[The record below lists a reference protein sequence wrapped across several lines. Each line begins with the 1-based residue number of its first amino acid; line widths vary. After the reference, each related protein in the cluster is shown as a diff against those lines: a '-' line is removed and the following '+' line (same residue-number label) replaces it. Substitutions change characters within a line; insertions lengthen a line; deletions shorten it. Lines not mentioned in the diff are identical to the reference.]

1 MKLFD
6 IYGTLKIKGLSE
18 TKKGLTEVGESAKS
32 TGSLFERIIDRMT
45 NATAKLW
52 DKIRGN
58 GKKASE
64 GLGKDFEKSSRKI
77 TSEIEKLNN
86 LKILVGGK
94 TGAKLNLKTF
104 DASIKAIKQ
113 EISAL
118 DKVKIKPGIDTSV
131 VNQRL
136 SELKANL
143 RDLQSSKYKVSG
155 RNIIDPKVFDSAI
168 SSIKRTNNSLRELG
182 GTGNSASSRLKS
194 AFHSISNG
202 AKSMGSAVKGTV
214 NGLKNSFSSLKS
226 SITGIP
232 GMLAGVGAALGT
244 KAVFEYSKNLDQ
256 AKINWEVLMG
266 SAEKGQE
273 MLSRI
278 QQFAKETPFDFN
290 STQKFAQQLKI
301 AGLNGDQLFK
311 TMQVIGDSAQGN
323 VEKAEGIA
331 TAYQQM
337 SAKGKIQ
344 TEEMNQLLERGIP
357 AWDMLAKATGK
368 SKAELMQMASQGKLL
383 SDEYLP
389 KLVDQMDKTFGG
401 GMQKQAQTF
410 NGQLDQL
417 EDNLLMLGSRGVAPL
432 RQALTGLMKDVNDV
446 FDGKLSVTEMLGK
459 WGREFKDGL
468 TKLGESI
475 ANFDL
480 SSFVKKLLKG
490 FEVGSSFISDVVKG
504 FAKLVDGIFEFFKKT
519 DWNGISKEVNSKI
532 VEGFKNFD
540 LGGALAWIVNK
551 IIDLGQMIV
560 DRIKNADY
568 RDIGSTIG
576 KLIHESISKVGD
588 FIGEVSWGNIF
599 SLIWSAF
606 TGGLE
611 LIFVDLPMF
620 IANLLSGLFL
630 GMSLSEVADAVG
642 GWFENIGNWVSEKW
656 DAFIQWFS
664 DNASSIGDTVS
675 GWWDY
680 MVDGLS
686 NWWQQFSDWISQ
698 KWDEVVQ
705 WFTDLPTKISE
716 TVSTWWSILVTG
728 FEAFGVA
735 LLTWLGEKIE
745 NVIQFFK
752 DLPTKVSETVF
763 TWWQAMSSS
772 FSTWW
777 QSLTQWITEKFN
789 QLVGWFKELPNKVAQ
804 FGTWIWQ
811 GITGSLGSMWSS
823 ATSWFTEKFN
833 QLVSWFRDLPN
844 KIASFGSWIW
854 SGITGSLGSF
864 WSNATGWFNEK
875 FNQLVSWF
883 QQGANRVSGFGSW
896 VWSSI
901 SGGLSSLWSSVTSIG
916 SSIVEG
922 VWNGI
927 VSATDWF
934 YSQVRN
940 FFSNLVESA
949 KSFLG
954 INSPS
959 KVFAKTVGHA
969 IPEGVA
975 LGVNQASDVAIESVS
990 ELANKLQDSWKGDF
1004 DTNFNAYG
1012 NVNFDSETS
1021 NPFKLLNSK
1030 FDELTTAFANI
1041 EFKGVMNI
1049 DGEHFG
1055 EAIYSPLNNLI
1066 DEGGI
1071 I

>member
-1 MKLFD
+1 
-6 IYGTLKIKGLSE
+6 
-18 TKKGLTEVGESAKS
+18 
-32 TGSLFERIIDRMT
+32 
-45 NATAKLW
+45 
-52 DKIRGN
+52 
-58 GKKASE
+58 
-64 GLGKDFEKSSRKI
+64 
-77 TSEIEKLNN
+77 
-86 LKILVGGK
+86 
-94 TGAKLNLKTF
+94 
-104 DASIKAIKQ
+104 
-113 EISAL
+113 
-118 DKVKIKPGIDTSV
+118 
-131 VNQRL
+131 
-136 SELKANL
+136 
-143 RDLQSSKYKVSG
+143 
-155 RNIIDPKVFDSAI
+155 
-168 SSIKRTNNSLRELG
+168 
-182 GTGNSASSRLKS
+182 
-194 AFHSISNG
+194 
-202 AKSMGSAVKGTV
+202 
-214 NGLKNSFSSLKS
+214 
-226 SITGIP
+226 
-232 GMLAGVGAALGT
+232 MLAGVGAALGT

-273 MLSRI
+273 MLQRI
-278 QQFAKETPFDFN
+278 QKFAKETPFDFN

-368 SKAELMQMASQGKLL
+368 SKAELIKMASQGKLL

-468 TKLGESI
+468 TKLGENI
-475 ANFDL
+475 ANFDF

-540 LGGALAWIVNK
+540 LGGVLAWIVNK
-551 IIDLGQMIV
+551 IVDLAQMLV
-560 DRIKNADY
+560 DRIKNTDY
-568 RDIGSTIG
+568 SDIGATIG
-576 KLIHESISKVGD
+576 KLIHESISKIGD
-588 FIGEVSWGNIF
+588 TIGEISWGNIF

-630 GMSLSEVADAVG
+630 GMSLSEVADAIG
-642 GWFENIGNWVSEKW
+642 GWFEKIGNWVSEKW
-656 DAFIQWFS
+656 DAFIRWFS
-664 DNASSIGDTVS
+664 DKTRSIGDTVS
-675 GWWDY
+675 GWWGY
-680 MVDGLS
+680 MVDGLT
-686 NWWQQFSDWISQ
+686 N
-698 KWDEVVQ
+698 
-705 WFTDLPTKISE
+705 
-716 TVSTWWSILVTG
+716 
-728 FEAFGVA
+728 
-735 LLTWLGEKIE
+735 
-745 NVIQFFK
+745 
-752 DLPTKVSETVF
+752 
-763 TWWQAMSSS
+763 
-772 FSTWW
+772 WW

-789 QLVGWFKELPNKVAQ
+789 QLVGWFKDLPNKIAQ
-804 FGTWIWQ
+804 FGSWVWQ

-864 WSNATGWFNEK
+864 WSNATGWFNDK

-990 ELANKLQDSWKGDF
+990 ELANKLQDSWQGDF

-1021 NPFKLLNSK
+1021 NPFRLLNSK

-1041 EFKGVMNI
+1041 EFKGVMNV

>member
-18 TKKGLTEVGESAKS
+18 TKKGLNEVGESAKS
-32 TGSLFERIIDRMT
+32 TGSLFERIIDRVT

-104 DASIKAIKQ
+104 DASVKAIKQ

-143 RDLQSSKYKVSG
+143 RDLQSSKYKVNG
-155 RNIIDPKVFDSAI
+155 KHIIDPKVFDSAI
-168 SSIKRTNNSLRELG
+168 SSIKRTNTSLHELG
-182 GTGNSASSRLKS
+182 GTGNNASSRLKS
-194 AFHSISNG
+194 AFHSISSG

-232 GMLAGVGAALGT
+232 GMLASVGVALGT
-244 KAVFEYSKNLDQ
+244 KAVFDYSKNLDQ
-256 AKINWEVLMG
+256 ARINWEVLMG

-278 QQFAKETPFDFN
+278 QKFAKDTPFDFN

-401 GMQKQAQTF
+401 GIQKQAQTF

-417 EDNLLMLGSRGVAPL
+417 EDNLLMIGSRGVAPL

-459 WGREFKDGL
+459 WGRQFKEGL
-468 TKLGESI
+468 TKLGENI

-480 SSFVKKLLKG
+480 GSVVKKLLKG
-490 FEVGSSFISDVVKG
+490 LEIGSGFISDVVKG

-519 DWNGISKEVNSKI
+519 DWNGISKEINSKI

-551 IIDLGQMIV
+551 IV
-560 DRIKNADY
+560 DFAKTLVDHIKNADY
-568 RDIGSTIG
+568 SDMGATLG
-576 KLIHESISKVGD
+576 KLIRESISKVGD

-611 LIFVDLPMF
+611 LVFVDLPVY

-630 GMSLSEVADAVG
+630 GMSLSEVADAIG

-656 DAFIQWFS
+656 NAFIQWFS
-664 DNASSIGDTVS
+664 DTTSSIGGTVS
-675 GWWDY
+675 KWWDY
-680 MVDGLS
+680 MVGGLS
-686 NWWQQFSDWISQ
+686 EWW
-698 KWDEVVQ
+698 K
-705 WFTDLPTKISE
+705 
-716 TVSTWWSILVTG
+716 
-728 FEAFGVA
+728 
-735 LLTWLGEKIE
+735 
-745 NVIQFFK
+745 
-752 DLPTKVSETVF
+752 
-763 TWWQAMSSS
+763 
-772 FSTWW
+772 
-777 QSLTQWITEKFN
+777 SLTQWISEKFD
-789 QLVGWFKELPNKVAQ
+789 QLVGWFKDLPNKIAQ
-804 FGTWIWQ
+804 FGIWIWQ

-823 ATSWFTEKFN
+823 VTSWFTEKFN
-833 QLVSWFRDLPN
+833 QLVSWFRELPS
-844 KIASFGSWIW
+844 KIAEFGSWIW
-854 SGITGSLGSF
+854 SGITGSLGSM

-883 QQGANRVSGFGSW
+883 QEGANKVSSFGSW
-896 VWSSI
+896 VWNSI
-901 SGGLSSLWSSVTSIG
+901 SGGLNSLWYSVTNIG

-927 VSATDWF
+927 VSATGWF
-934 YSQVRN
+934 YSQVES
-940 FFSNLVESA
+940 FFSGLIDSA

-969 IPEGVA
+969 IPEGIA
-975 LGVNQASDVAIESVS
+975 LGINQASDGAVDSVS
-990 ELANKLQDSWKGDF
+990 ELANKLQDSWQGDF

-1021 NPFKLLNSK
+1021 NPFRLLNSK

>member
-18 TKKGLTEVGESAKS
+18 TKKSLNEVGESAKS
-32 TGSLFERIIDRMT
+32 TGRLFERIIDWMT
-45 NATAKLW
+45 NATTNLW
-52 DKIRGN
+52 NKIRGN
-58 GKKASE
+58 GRKASE

-104 DASIKAIKQ
+104 DASIKTIKS

-118 DKVKIKPGIDTSV
+118 DKMKIKPGIDTSV

-143 RDLQSSKYKVSG
+143 RDLQSSKYKVNG
-155 RNIIDPKVFDSAI
+155 KHIIDPKVFDSAI
-168 SSIKRTNNSLRELG
+168 SSIKRTNTSLRELG

-194 AFHSISNG
+194 AFHSISSG
-202 AKSMGSAVKGTV
+202 AKSMGSAVHGTV
-214 NGLKNSFSSLKS
+214 NGLKSAFSSLKS
-226 SITGIP
+226 SISGIP
-232 GMLAGVGAALGT
+232 GMLAGVGVALGT

-273 MLSRI
+273 MLQRI

-417 EDNLLMLGSRGVAPL
+417 QDNLLMLGAKGVAPV
-432 RQALTGLMKDVNDV
+432 RQALTGLMKDANDV

-551 IIDLGQMIV
+551 IVDLAKMLV
-560 DRIKNADY
+560 DRIKNTDY
-568 RDIGSTIG
+568 SEVGSTIG
-576 KLIHESISKVGD
+576 KLIRESISKVGD
-588 FIGEVSWGNIF
+588 FFADIDWGNYF
-599 SLIWSAF
+599 SLLWDTFVA
-606 TGGLE
+606 GLE
-611 LIFVDLPMF
+611 LVFVDLPVYV
-620 IANLLSGLFL
+620 ANMLSGLFL

-664 DNASSIGDTVS
+664 DNASSLGDTVS

-680 MVDGLS
+680 MVDGLT

-705 WFTDLPTKISE
+705 WFTDLPTRIND

-752 DLPTKVSETVF
+752 DLPTKVSETVS
-763 TWWQAMSSS
+763 TWWQAMSTS

-777 QSLTQWITEKFN
+777 QSLTQWISEKFN
-789 QLVGWFKELPNKVAQ
+789 QLVGWFKELPNKIAQ

-823 ATSWFTEKFN
+823 VTSWFTEKFN
-833 QLVSWFRDLPN
+833 QLVSWFRELPN

-864 WSNATGWFNEK
+864 WSSATGWFNEK
-875 FNQLVSWF
+875 FSQFVSWF
-883 QQGANRVSGFGSW
+883 QQGASRVSGFGSW

-940 FFSNLVESA
+940 FFSNLVDSA

-975 LGVNQASDVAIESVS
+975 LGVNQASDVAVGSVS
-990 ELANKLQDSWKGDF
+990 ELASKLQDSWQGDF

-1021 NPFKLLNSK
+1021 NPFRLLNSK
-1030 FDELTTAFANI
+1030 FDELTMAFANI
-1041 EFKGVMNI
+1041 EFKGVMNV

>member
-18 TKKGLTEVGESAKS
+18 TKKGLNEVGESAKS
-32 TGSLFERIIDRMT
+32 TGSLFERIIDRVT

-77 TSEIEKLNN
+77 TNEIEKLNN

-104 DASIKAIKQ
+104 DASVKAIKS

-118 DKVKIKPGIDTSV
+118 DKMKIKPGIDTSV
-131 VNQRL
+131 VNQKI

-143 RDLQSSKYKVSG
+143 KDLQSSKYKVNG

-168 SSIKRTNNSLRELG
+168 SSIKRTNTSLHELG
-182 GTGNSASSRLKS
+182 GTGNNASSRLKS
-194 AFHSISNG
+194 AFHSISSG

-244 KAVFEYSKNLDQ
+244 KAVFDYSKNLDQ
-256 AKINWEVLMG
+256 ARINWEVLMG

-278 QQFAKETPFDFN
+278 QKFAKETPFDFN

-344 TEEMNQLLERGIP
+344 TEEMNQLIERGIP
-357 AWDMLAKATGK
+357 AWDMLAKSTGK
-368 SKAELMQMASQGKLL
+368 SKAELMDMAREGKLL
-383 SDEYLP
+383 SNEYLP

-417 EDNLLMLGSRGVAPL
+417 EDNLLMIGSRGVAPL

-468 TKLGESI
+468 TKLGENI

-480 SSFVKKLLKG
+480 GSVVKKLLKG
-490 FEVGSSFISDVVKG
+490 LEVGSGFISDVVKG

-519 DWNGISKEVNSKI
+519 DWNGISKEINSKI
-532 VEGFKNFD
+532 VEGFRNFD

-551 IIDLGQMIV
+551 IV
-560 DRIKNADY
+560 DFAKMLVDHIKNADY
-568 RDIGSTIG
+568 SDMGATLG
-576 KLIHESISKVGD
+576 KLIRESISKVGD

-599 SLIWSAF
+599 SVIWSAF

-611 LIFVDLPMF
+611 LVFVDLPVY

-630 GMSLSEVADAVG
+630 GMSLSEVADAIG
-642 GWFENIGNWVSEKW
+642 GWFENIGNWVFEKW
-656 DAFIQWFS
+656 NAFIQWFS
-664 DNASSIGDTVS
+664 DATSSIGGTVS
-675 GWWDY
+675 KWWDY

-686 NWWQQFSDWISQ
+686 NWW
-698 KWDEVVQ
+698 K
-705 WFTDLPTKISE
+705 
-716 TVSTWWSILVTG
+716 
-728 FEAFGVA
+728 
-735 LLTWLGEKIE
+735 
-745 NVIQFFK
+745 
-752 DLPTKVSETVF
+752 
-763 TWWQAMSSS
+763 
-772 FSTWW
+772 
-777 QSLTQWITEKFN
+777 SLTQWISEKFD
-789 QLVGWFKELPNKVAQ
+789 QLVGWFKDLPNKIAQ
-804 FGTWIWQ
+804 FGIWIWQ

-833 QLVSWFRDLPN
+833 QLVSWFRELPS
-844 KIASFGSWIW
+844 KIAEFGYWVW
-854 SGITGSLGSF
+854 SGISGSLGSM

-883 QQGANRVSGFGSW
+883 QQGANRVSGFGYW
-896 VWSSI
+896 VWNSI
-901 SGGLSSLWSSVTSIG
+901 SGGLNSLWSSVTSIG

-927 VSATDWF
+927 VSATGWF
-934 YSQVRN
+934 YSQVES
-940 FFSNLVESA
+940 FFSGLIDSA

-969 IPEGVA
+969 IPEGIA
-975 LGVNQASDVAIESVS
+975 LGINQASDGAVDSIS
-990 ELANKLQDSWKGDF
+990 ELANKLQDSWQGDF

-1021 NPFKLLNSK
+1021 NPFRLLNSK

>member
-18 TKKGLTEVGESAKS
+18 TKKGLNEVGESAKT

-45 NATAKLW
+45 NATTNLW
-52 DKIRGN
+52 NKIRGN

-104 DASIKAIKQ
+104 DASVKAIKN

-118 DKVKIKPGIDTSV
+118 DKMKIKPGIDTSV
-131 VNQRL
+131 VNQKI

-143 RDLQSSKYKVSG
+143 KDLQSSKYKVNG
-155 RNIIDPKVFDSAI
+155 KHIIDPTVFDNAI
-168 SSIKRTNNSLRELG
+168 SSIKRTNTSLRELG

-194 AFHSISNG
+194 AFHSISSG

-214 NGLKNSFSSLKS
+214 NGLKSAFSSLKS

-244 KAVFEYSKNLDQ
+244 KAVFDYSKNLDQ
-256 AKINWEVLMG
+256 ARINWEVLMG

-278 QQFAKETPFDFN
+278 QQFAKETPFDFD

-368 SKAELMQMASQGKLL
+368 SKAELMQMASQGKLMA
-383 SDEYLP
+383 DEYLP

-417 EDNLLMLGSRGVAPL
+417 EDNLLMIGSKGVAPL
-432 RQALTGLMKDVNDV
+432 RQALTGLISDINDV

-459 WGREFKDGL
+459 WGRQFKEGL

-480 SSFVKKLLKG
+480 GSVVKKLLKG

-551 IIDLGQMIV
+551 IVDFAKMLV

-568 RDIGSTIG
+568 SDIGATLG
-576 KLIHESISKVGD
+576 KLIRESISKVGD

-611 LIFVDLPMF
+611 LVFVDLPTF
-620 IANLLSGLFL
+620 LANYLSGLIL
-630 GMSLSEVADAVG
+630 GMSLSEVADAIG

-656 DAFIQWFS
+656 NTFIQWFS
-664 DNASSIGDTVS
+664 DTTSSIGGTVS
-675 GWWDY
+675 KWWDY
-680 MVDGLS
+680 MVGGLS
-686 NWWQQFSDWISQ
+686 EWW
-698 KWDEVVQ
+698 K
-705 WFTDLPTKISE
+705 
-716 TVSTWWSILVTG
+716 
-728 FEAFGVA
+728 
-735 LLTWLGEKIE
+735 
-745 NVIQFFK
+745 
-752 DLPTKVSETVF
+752 
-763 TWWQAMSSS
+763 
-772 FSTWW
+772 
-777 QSLTQWITEKFN
+777 SLTQWISEKFD
-789 QLVGWFKELPNKVAQ
+789 QLVGWFKDLPNKIAQ

-811 GITGSLGSMWSS
+811 GITGSLGSMWYSV
-823 ATSWFTEKFN
+823 TSWFTEKFN
-833 QLVSWFRDLPN
+833 QLVSWFRELPS
-844 KIASFGSWIW
+844 KIAEFGSWIW
-854 SGITGSLGSF
+854 SGIIGSLGSM
-864 WSNATGWFNEK
+864 WSNVTGWFNEK
-875 FNQLVSWF
+875 FNQFVNWF
-883 QQGANRVSGFGSW
+883 QEGANKVYSFGSW
-896 VWSSI
+896 VWSSV

-927 VSATDWF
+927 VNATDWF
-934 YSQVRN
+934 YNQVES
-940 FFSNLVESA
+940 FFSNLVDSA

-975 LGVNQASDVAIESVS
+975 LGINQASDVAVGSVS
-990 ELANKLQDSWKGDF
+990 ELANKLQDSWQGDF
-1004 DTNFNAYG
+1004 ETNFNAYG

-1021 NPFKLLNSK
+1021 NPFRLLNSK

-1041 EFKGVMNI
+1041 EFKGVMNV

>member
-18 TKKGLTEVGESAKS
+18 TKKGLNEVGESAKS
-32 TGSLFERIIDRMT
+32 TGKLFERIIDWMT
-45 NATAKLW
+45 NATTNLW
-52 DKIRGN
+52 NKIRGN
-58 GKKASE
+58 GRKASE
-64 GLGKDFEKSSRKI
+64 GLGKGFEKSSRKI

-104 DASIKAIKQ
+104 DASIKTIKS

-118 DKVKIKPGIDTSV
+118 DKMKIKPGVDTSV

-143 RDLQSSKYKVSG
+143 RDLQSSKYKVNG
-155 RNIIDPKVFDSAI
+155 KHVIDPKVFDNAI
-168 SSIKRTNNSLRELG
+168 SSIKRTNTSLRELG

-194 AFHSISNG
+194 AFHSISSG
-202 AKSMGSAVKGTV
+202 AKSMGGAVKGTV
-214 NGLKNSFSSLKS
+214 SSLKSSFSSLKS
-226 SITGIP
+226 SISGIP

-244 KAVFEYSKNLDQ
+244 KAVFDYSKNLDQ
-256 AKINWEVLMG
+256 ARINWEVLMG

-278 QQFAKETPFDFN
+278 QQFAKETPFDFD

-368 SKAELMQMASQGKLL
+368 SKAELMQMASQGKLMA
-383 SDEYLP
+383 DEYLP
-389 KLVDQMDKTFGG
+389 KLVEQMDKTFGG

-417 EDNLLMLGSRGVAPL
+417 EDNLLMIGSKGVAPL
-432 RQALTGLMKDVNDV
+432 RQALTGLMSDINDV

-459 WGREFKDGL
+459 WGRQFKEGL

-480 SSFVKKLLKG
+480 GSVVKKLLKG
-490 FEVGSSFISDVVKG
+490 LEVGSSFISGVVKG
-504 FAKLVDGIFEFFKKT
+504 FAKLVDGIFEFFEKT

-551 IIDLGQMIV
+551 IV
-560 DRIKNADY
+560 DFAKMLVDHIRNADY
-568 RDIGSTIG
+568 SDIGATLG
-576 KLIHESISKVGD
+576 KLIRESISKVGD
-588 FIGEVSWGNIF
+588 SIGEISWGNIF

-606 TGGLE
+606 IGGLE

-630 GMSLSEVADAVG
+630 GMSLSEVADAIG

-656 DAFIQWFS
+656 NAFIQWFS
-664 DNASSIGDTVS
+664 DTTSSIGGTVS
-675 GWWDY
+675 KWWDY
-680 MVDGLS
+680 MVGGLS
-686 NWWQQFSDWISQ
+686 EWW
-698 KWDEVVQ
+698 K
-705 WFTDLPTKISE
+705 T
-716 TVSTWWSILVTG
+716 
-728 FEAFGVA
+728 
-735 LLTWLGEKIE
+735 
-745 NVIQFFK
+745 
-752 DLPTKVSETVF
+752 
-763 TWWQAMSSS
+763 
-772 FSTWW
+772 
-777 QSLTQWITEKFN
+777 LTQWISEKFD
-789 QLVGWFKELPNKVAQ
+789 QLVGWFKDLPNKIAQ

-823 ATSWFTEKFN
+823 VTSWFTEKFN
-833 QLVSWFRDLPN
+833 QLVSWFRELPS
-844 KIASFGSWIW
+844 KIAEFGSWIW
-854 SGITGSLGSF
+854 SGIIGSLGSM
-864 WSNATGWFNEK
+864 WSNVTGWFNEK
-875 FNQLVSWF
+875 FNQFVNWF
-883 QQGANRVSGFGSW
+883 QEGANKVYSFGSW
-896 VWSSI
+896 VWSSV

-927 VSATDWF
+927 VNATDWF
-934 YSQVRN
+934 YNQVES
-940 FFSNLVESA
+940 FFSNLVDSA

-975 LGVNQASDVAIESVS
+975 LGINQASDVAVGSVS
-990 ELANKLQDSWKGDF
+990 ELANKLQDSWQGDF
-1004 DTNFNAYG
+1004 ETNFNAYG

-1021 NPFKLLNSK
+1021 NPFRLLNSK

-1041 EFKGVMNI
+1041 EFKGVMNV

>member
-18 TKKGLTEVGESAKS
+18 TKKGLNEVGESAKS
-32 TGSLFERIIDRMT
+32 TGSLFERIIDRVT

-104 DASIKAIKQ
+104 DASVKAIKQ
-113 EISAL
+113 EISTL
-118 DKVKIKPGIDTSV
+118 DKMKIKPGIDTSV

-143 RDLQSSKYKVSG
+143 KDLQSSKYKVNG
-155 RNIIDPKVFDSAI
+155 RNIIDPKIFDSAI
-168 SSIKRTNNSLRELG
+168 SSIKRTNTSLRELG

-194 AFHSISNG
+194 AFHSISSG

-214 NGLKNSFSSLKS
+214 NGIKSAFSSLKS

-244 KAVFEYSKNLDQ
+244 KAVFDYSKNLDQ
-256 AKINWEVLMG
+256 ARINWEVLMG

-278 QQFAKETPFDFN
+278 QKFAKDTPFDFN

-417 EDNLLMLGSRGVAPL
+417 EDNLLMIGSRGVAPL

-459 WGREFKDGL
+459 WGRQFKEGL
-468 TKLGESI
+468 TKLGENI

-480 SSFVKKLLKG
+480 GSVVKKLLKG
-490 FEVGSSFISDVVKG
+490 FEVGSGFISDVVKG

-532 VEGFKNFD
+532 VEGFRNFD

-551 IIDLGQMIV
+551 IV
-560 DRIKNADY
+560 DFAKTLVDHIKNADY
-568 RDIGSTIG
+568 SDMGATLG
-576 KLIHESISKVGD
+576 KLIRESISKVGD
-588 FIGEVSWGNIF
+588 FIGEVSWGDIF

-611 LIFVDLPMF
+611 LVFVDLPVY
-620 IANLLSGLFL
+620 IANLLSSLFL
-630 GMSLSEVADAVG
+630 GMSLSEVADAIG

-664 DNASSIGDTVS
+664 DNASSIGGTVS
-675 GWWDY
+675 KWWDY
-680 MVDGLS
+680 MVGSL
-686 NWWQQFSDWISQ
+686 SDWW
-698 KWDEVVQ
+698 K
-705 WFTDLPTKISE
+705 
-716 TVSTWWSILVTG
+716 
-728 FEAFGVA
+728 
-735 LLTWLGEKIE
+735 
-745 NVIQFFK
+745 
-752 DLPTKVSETVF
+752 
-763 TWWQAMSSS
+763 
-772 FSTWW
+772 
-777 QSLTQWITEKFN
+777 SLTQWISEKFD
-789 QLVGWFKELPNKVAQ
+789 QLVGWFKELPNKIAQ

-823 ATSWFTEKFN
+823 VTSWFTEKFN
-833 QLVSWFRDLPN
+833 QLVSWFRELPS
-844 KIASFGSWIW
+844 KIAEFGYWVW
-854 SGITGSLGSF
+854 SGISGSLGSM

-883 QQGANRVSGFGSW
+883 QQGANRVSGFGYW
-896 VWSSI
+896 VWNSI
-901 SGGLSSLWSSVTSIG
+901 SGGLNSLWSSVTSIG

-927 VSATDWF
+927 VSATGWF
-934 YSQVRN
+934 YNQVES
-940 FFSNLVESA
+940 FFSGLIDSA

-969 IPEGVA
+969 IPEGIA
-975 LGVNQASDVAIESVS
+975 LGINQASDGAVDSIS
-990 ELANKLQDSWKGDF
+990 ELANKLQDSWQGDF

-1021 NPFKLLNSK
+1021 NPFRLLNSK

>member
-18 TKKGLTEVGESAKS
+18 TKKGLNEVGESAKS

-104 DASIKAIKQ
+104 DASVKAIKQ

-118 DKVKIKPGIDTSV
+118 DKMKIKPGIDTSV

-143 RDLQSSKYKVSG
+143 RDLQSSKYKVNG

-168 SSIKRTNNSLRELG
+168 SSIKRTNTSLRELG

-194 AFHSISNG
+194 AFHSISSG

-214 NGLKNSFSSLKS
+214 NGLKSAFSSLKS

-232 GMLAGVGAALGT
+232 GLLAGVGAALGT
-244 KAVFEYSKNLDQ
+244 KAVFDYSKNLDQ
-256 AKINWEVLMG
+256 ARINWEVLMG

-468 TKLGESI
+468 TKLGENI

-551 IIDLGQMIV
+551 IVDFAKMLV

-568 RDIGSTIG
+568 SDIGATLG
-576 KLIHESISKVGD
+576 KLIRESISKVGD

-611 LIFVDLPMF
+611 LIFVDLPTF
-620 IANLLSGLFL
+620 LANLLSGLFL
-630 GMSLSEVADAVG
+630 GMSLSEVADAIG
-642 GWFENIGNWVSEKW
+642 GWFENIGN
-656 DAFIQWFS
+656 
-664 DNASSIGDTVS
+664 
-675 GWWDY
+675 
-680 MVDGLS
+680 
-686 NWWQQFSDWISQ
+686 WISQ

-716 TVSTWWSILVTG
+716 TVSTWWNILVTG

-752 DLPTKVSETVF
+752 DLPTKVSETIS

-789 QLVGWFKELPNKVAQ
+789 QLVGWFKDLPNKIAQ

-811 GITGSLGSMWSS
+811 GITGSLSSMWSS
-823 ATSWFTEKFN
+823 AT
-833 QLVSWFRDLPN
+833 
-844 KIASFGSWIW
+844 
-854 SGITGSLGSF
+854 
-864 WSNATGWFNEK
+864 GWFNDK

-975 LGVNQASDVAIESVS
+975 LGVNQASDVAVESVS
-990 ELANKLQDSWKGDF
+990 ELANKLQDSWQGDF

-1041 EFKGVMNI
+1041 EFKGVMNV

>member
-58 GKKASE
+58 GRKASE

-104 DASIKAIKQ
+104 DASIKTIKN

-118 DKVKIKPGIDTSV
+118 DKMKIKPGIDTSV

-143 RDLQSSKYKVSG
+143 RDLQSAKYKVNG
-155 RNIIDPKVFDSAI
+155 KHIIDPKVFDSAI
-168 SSIKRTNNSLRELG
+168 SSIKRTNTSLRELG

-194 AFHSISNG
+194 AFHSISSG
-202 AKSMGSAVKGTV
+202 AKSMGSAVHGTV
-214 NGLKNSFSSLKS
+214 NGLKSAFSSLKS
-226 SITGIP
+226 SISGIP
-232 GMLAGVGAALGT
+232 GMLAGVGVALGS

-273 MLSRI
+273 MLQRI
-278 QQFAKETPFDFN
+278 QKFAKETPFDFN

-311 TMQVIGDSAQGN
+311 TMQIIGDSAQGN

-337 SAKGKIQ
+337 SSKGKIL

-417 EDNLLMLGSRGVAPL
+417 QDNLLMLGAKGVAPV
-432 RQALTGLMKDVNDV
+432 RQALTGLMKDANDV

-459 WGREFKDGL
+459 WGREFKNGL

-551 IIDLGQMIV
+551 IVDLAKMLV
-560 DRIKNADY
+560 DRIKNTDY
-568 RDIGSTIG
+568 SEVGSTIG
-576 KLIHESISKVGD
+576 KLIRESISKVGD
-588 FIGEVSWGNIF
+588 FIGEVGWGDIF

-606 TGGLE
+606 VGGLE
-611 LIFVDLPMF
+611 LVFVDLPVY
-620 IANLLSGLFL
+620 IANMLSGLFL

-656 DAFIQWFS
+656 GAFIQWFS
-664 DNASSIGDTVS
+664 ENASSLGDTVS

-680 MVDGLS
+680 MADGLT
-686 NWWQQFSDWISQ
+686 NWWQQFTDWISQ

-705 WFTDLPTKISE
+705 WFTDLPTRIND

-752 DLPTKVSETVF
+752 DLPTKVSETVS
-763 TWWQAMSSS
+763 TWWQTMSTS

-789 QLVGWFKELPNKVAQ
+789 QLVGWFKDLPNKIAQ

-811 GITGSLGSMWSS
+811 GITGSLSSMWSS
-823 ATSWFTEKFN
+823 VTSWFTEKFN

-864 WSNATGWFNEK
+864 WSSATGWFNDK

-940 FFSNLVESA
+940 FFSNLVDSA

-975 LGVNQASDVAIESVS
+975 LGVNQASDVAVGSVS
-990 ELANKLQDSWKGDF
+990 ELASKLQDSWQGDF

-1021 NPFKLLNSK
+1021 NPFRLLNSK
-1030 FDELTTAFANI
+1030 FDELTMAFANI

>member
-18 TKKGLTEVGESAKS
+18 TKKGLNEVGESAKS
-32 TGSLFERIIDRMT
+32 TGSLFERIIDRVT

-64 GLGKDFEKSSRKI
+64 GLGKDFEKSSKKI

-104 DASIKAIKQ
+104 DASVKAIKN

-118 DKVKIKPGIDTSV
+118 DKMKIKPGIDTSV
-131 VNQRL
+131 VNQSL

-143 RDLQSSKYKVSG
+143 RDLQSSKYKVNG

-168 SSIKRTNNSLRELG
+168 SSIKRTNTSLHELG
-182 GTGNSASSRLKS
+182 GTGNNASSRLKS
-194 AFHSISNG
+194 AFHSISSG

-244 KAVFEYSKNLDQ
+244 KAVFDYSKNLDQ
-256 AKINWEVLMG
+256 ARINWEVLMG

-278 QQFAKETPFDFN
+278 QKFAKDTPFDFN

-311 TMQVIGDSAQGN
+311 TMQVIGDSAKGN

-417 EDNLLMLGSRGVAPL
+417 EDNLLMIGSRGVAPL

-459 WGREFKDGL
+459 WGRQFKEGL
-468 TKLGESI
+468 TKLGENI

-480 SSFVKKLLKG
+480 GSVVKKLLKG
-490 FEVGSSFISDVVKG
+490 FEVGSGFISDVVKG

-519 DWNGISKEVNSKI
+519 DWNGISKEINSKI

-551 IIDLGQMIV
+551 IV
-560 DRIKNADY
+560 DFAKTLVDHIKNADY
-568 RDIGSTIG
+568 SDMGATLG
-576 KLIHESISKVGD
+576 KLIRESISKVGD
-588 FIGEVSWGNIF
+588 FIGEVSWGDIF

-611 LIFVDLPMF
+611 LVFVDLPVY
-620 IANLLSGLFL
+620 IANLLSSLFL
-630 GMSLSEVADAVG
+630 GMSLSEVADAIG

-664 DNASSIGDTVS
+664 DNASSIGGTVS
-675 GWWDY
+675 KWWDY
-680 MVDGLS
+680 MVGSL
-686 NWWQQFSDWISQ
+686 SDWW
-698 KWDEVVQ
+698 K
-705 WFTDLPTKISE
+705 
-716 TVSTWWSILVTG
+716 
-728 FEAFGVA
+728 
-735 LLTWLGEKIE
+735 
-745 NVIQFFK
+745 
-752 DLPTKVSETVF
+752 
-763 TWWQAMSSS
+763 
-772 FSTWW
+772 
-777 QSLTQWITEKFN
+777 SLTQWISEKFD
-789 QLVGWFKELPNKVAQ
+789 QLVGWFKDLPNKIAQ
-804 FGTWIWQ
+804 FGIWIWQ

-823 ATSWFTEKFN
+823 VTSWFTEKFN
-833 QLVSWFRDLPN
+833 QLVSWFRELPS
-844 KIASFGSWIW
+844 KIAEFGYLVW
-854 SGITGSLGSF
+854 SGISGSLGSM

-883 QQGANRVSGFGSW
+883 QQGANRVSGFGYW
-896 VWSSI
+896 VWNSI
-901 SGGLSSLWSSVTSIG
+901 SGGLNSLWSSVTSIG

-927 VSATDWF
+927 VSATGWF
-934 YSQVRN
+934 YNQVES
-940 FFSNLVESA
+940 FFSGLIDSA

-969 IPEGVA
+969 IPEGIA
-975 LGVNQASDVAIESVS
+975 LGINQASDGAVDSIS
-990 ELANKLQDSWKGDF
+990 ELANKLQDSWQGDF

-1021 NPFKLLNSK
+1021 NPFRLLNSK

>member
-18 TKKGLTEVGESAKS
+18 TKKGLNEVGESAKS

-104 DASIKAIKQ
+104 DASVKAIKQ

-118 DKVKIKPGIDTSV
+118 DKMKIKPGIDTSV

-143 RDLQSSKYKVSG
+143 RDLQSSKYKVNG
-155 RNIIDPKVFDSAI
+155 RNIIDPKVFDNAI
-168 SSIKRTNNSLRELG
+168 SSIKRTNTSLRELG
-182 GTGNSASSRLKS
+182 GTGNNASSRLKS
-194 AFHSISNG
+194 AFHSISSG

-214 NGLKNSFSSLKS
+214 NGLKSAFSSLKS
-226 SITGIP
+226 SISGIP
-232 GMLAGVGAALGT
+232 GMLAGVGVALGT

-273 MLSRI
+273 MLQRI

-337 SAKGKIQ
+337 STKGKIQ

-368 SKAELMQMASQGKLL
+368 SKAELMKMASQGKLL

-417 EDNLLMLGSRGVAPL
+417 QDNLLMLGSRGVAPL

-468 TKLGESI
+468 TKLGENI

-490 FEVGSSFISDVVKG
+490 FEVSGGFLSDVLKG
-504 FAKLVDGIFEFFKKT
+504 FAKLVDGIFDFFKKT
-519 DWNGISKEVNSKI
+519 DWNRISREFNSKI

-568 RDIGSTIG
+568 SNIGSTLG
-576 KLIHESISKVGD
+576 KLIRESISKVGD
-588 FIGEVSWGNIF
+588 AIGGVSWGNIF

-611 LIFVDLPMF
+611 LVFVDLPTF
-620 IANLLSGLFL
+620 LANYLSGLIL
-630 GMSLSEVADAVG
+630 GMSLSEVADAIG

-664 DNASSIGDTVS
+664 DNASSLGDTVS

-680 MVDGLS
+680 MVDGLT

-716 TVSTWWSILVTG
+716 TVSTWWNILVTG

-752 DLPTKVSETVF
+752 DLPTKVSDTVS

-772 FSTWW
+772 FSSWW

-789 QLVGWFKELPNKVAQ
+789 QLVGWFKDLPNKIAQ

-811 GITGSLGSMWSS
+811 GITGSLSSMWSS

-864 WSNATGWFNEK
+864 WSSATGWFNDK

-975 LGVNQASDVAIESVS
+975 LGVNQASDVAVDSVS
-990 ELANKLQDSWKGDF
+990 ELANKLQDSWQGDF

-1021 NPFKLLNSK
+1021 NPFKMLNSK

-1041 EFKGVMNI
+1041 EFKGVMNV

>member
-18 TKKGLTEVGESAKS
+18 TKKSLNEVGESAKS
-32 TGSLFERIIDRMT
+32 TGRLFERIIDWMT
-45 NATAKLW
+45 NATTNLW
-52 DKIRGN
+52 NKIRGN

-64 GLGKDFEKSSRKI
+64 GLGKGFEKSSRKI

-104 DASIKAIKQ
+104 DASVKAIKN

-118 DKVKIKPGIDTSV
+118 DKMKIKPGIDTSV

-143 RDLQSSKYKVSG
+143 KDLQSSKYKVNG
-155 RNIIDPKVFDSAI
+155 KHIIDPKIFDSAI
-168 SSIKRTNNSLRELG
+168 SSIKRTNTSLRELG

-194 AFHSISNG
+194 AFHSISSG

-214 NGLKNSFSSLKS
+214 SSLKSSFSSLKS

-244 KAVFEYSKNLDQ
+244 KAVFDYSKNLDQ
-256 AKINWEVLMG
+256 ARINWEVLMG

-278 QQFAKETPFDFN
+278 QQFAKETPFDFD

-368 SKAELMQMASQGKLL
+368 SKAELMQMASQGKLMA
-383 SDEYLP
+383 DEYLP

-417 EDNLLMLGSRGVAPL
+417 EDNLLMIGSKGVAPL
-432 RQALTGLMKDVNDV
+432 RQALTGLMSDINDV

-459 WGREFKDGL
+459 WGRQFKEGL

-480 SSFVKKLLKG
+480 GSVVKKLLKG
-490 FEVGSSFISDVVKG
+490 LEVGSSFISDVVKG

-532 VEGFKNFD
+532 VEGFKSFD

-551 IIDLGQMIV
+551 IV
-560 DRIKNADY
+560 DFAKMLVDHIKNADY
-568 RDIGSTIG
+568 SDIGATLG
-576 KLIHESISKVGD
+576 KLIRESISKIGD
-588 FIGEVSWGNIF
+588 SIGEISWGNIF

-630 GMSLSEVADAVG
+630 GMSLSEVADAIG

-656 DAFIQWFS
+656 NAFIQWFS
-664 DNASSIGDTVS
+664 DTTSSIGGTVS
-675 GWWDY
+675 KWWDY
-680 MVDGLS
+680 MVGGLS
-686 NWWQQFSDWISQ
+686 EWWKTLTQWISEKFDQ
-698 KWDEVVQ
+698 
-705 WFTDLPTKISE
+705 L
-716 TVSTWWSILVTG
+716 VSW
-728 FEAFGVA
+728 
-735 LLTWLGEKIE
+735 
-745 NVIQFFK
+745 FK
-752 DLPTKVSETVF
+752 DLP
-763 TWWQAMSSS
+763 
-772 FSTWW
+772 
-777 QSLTQWITEKFN
+777 
-789 QLVGWFKELPNKVAQ
+789 NKIAQ

-823 ATSWFTEKFN
+823 VTSWFTEKFN
-833 QLVSWFRDLPN
+833 QLVSWFRELPS
-844 KIASFGSWIW
+844 KIAEFGSWVW
-854 SGITGSLGSF
+854 SGISGSLGSM
-864 WSNATGWFNEK
+864 WSSVTGWFTEK
-875 FNQLVSWF
+875 FNQFVNWF
-883 QQGANRVSGFGSW
+883 QEGANNVYSFGSW
-896 VWSSI
+896 VWSSV
-901 SGGLSSLWSSVTSIG
+901 SSGLSSLWSSVTSIG

-927 VSATDWF
+927 VNATDWF
-934 YSQVRN
+934 YNQVES
-940 FFSNLVESA
+940 FFSNLVDSA

-975 LGVNQASDVAIESVS
+975 LGINQASDVAVGSVS
-990 ELANKLQDSWKGDF
+990 ELANKLQDSWQGDF
-1004 DTNFNAYG
+1004 ETNFNAYG

-1021 NPFKLLNSK
+1021 NPFRLLNSK

-1041 EFKGVMNI
+1041 EFKGVMNV

>member
-6 IYGTLKIKGLSE
+6 IYGRLKIKGLSE
-18 TKKGLTEVGESAKS
+18 TKKGLNEVGESAKS
-32 TGSLFERIIDRMT
+32 TGSLFERIIDRVT

-104 DASIKAIKQ
+104 DASVKAIKQ

-214 NGLKNSFSSLKS
+214 NGLKSAFSSLKS

-232 GMLAGVGAALGT
+232 GMLASVGVALGT
-244 KAVFEYSKNLDQ
+244 KAVFDYSKNLDQ
-256 AKINWEVLMG
+256 ARINWEVLMG

-278 QQFAKETPFDFN
+278 QKFVKDTPFDFN

-368 SKAELMQMASQGKLL
+368 SKAELMQMASQGKLMA
-383 SDEYLP
+383 DEYLP

-417 EDNLLMLGSRGVAPL
+417 EDNLLMIGSRGVAPL

-459 WGREFKDGL
+459 WGRQFKEGL
-468 TKLGESI
+468 TKLGENI

-480 SSFVKKLLKG
+480 GSVVKKLLKG
-490 FEVGSSFISDVVKG
+490 LEIGSGFISDVVKG

-519 DWNGISKEVNSKI
+519 DWNGISKEINSKI

-551 IIDLGQMIV
+551 IV
-560 DRIKNADY
+560 DFAKTLVDHIKNADY
-568 RDIGSTIG
+568 SDMGATLG
-576 KLIHESISKVGD
+576 KLIREIISKVGD

-611 LIFVDLPMF
+611 LVFVDLPVY

-630 GMSLSEVADAVG
+630 GMSLSEVADAIG

-656 DAFIQWFS
+656 NAFIQWFS
-664 DNASSIGDTVS
+664 DTTSSIGGTVS
-675 GWWDY
+675 KWWDY
-680 MVDGLS
+680 MVGGLS
-686 NWWQQFSDWISQ
+686 EWW
-698 KWDEVVQ
+698 K
-705 WFTDLPTKISE
+705 
-716 TVSTWWSILVTG
+716 
-728 FEAFGVA
+728 
-735 LLTWLGEKIE
+735 
-745 NVIQFFK
+745 
-752 DLPTKVSETVF
+752 
-763 TWWQAMSSS
+763 
-772 FSTWW
+772 
-777 QSLTQWITEKFN
+777 SLTQWISEKFD
-789 QLVGWFKELPNKVAQ
+789 QLVGWFKDLPNKIAQ
-804 FGTWIWQ
+804 FGIWIWQ

-823 ATSWFTEKFN
+823 VTSWFTEKFN
-833 QLVSWFRDLPN
+833 QLVSWFRELPS
-844 KIASFGSWIW
+844 KIAEFGSWIW
-854 SGITGSLGSF
+854 SGITGSLGSM

-883 QQGANRVSGFGSW
+883 QEGANKVSSFGSW
-896 VWSSI
+896 VWNSI
-901 SGGLSSLWSSVTSIG
+901 SGGLNSLWYSVTNIG

-927 VSATDWF
+927 VSATGWF
-934 YSQVRN
+934 YSQVES
-940 FFSNLVESA
+940 FFSGLIDSA

-975 LGVNQASDVAIESVS
+975 LGINQASDVAVGSVS
-990 ELANKLQDSWKGDF
+990 ELASKLQDSWQGDF

-1021 NPFKLLNSK
+1021 NPFRLLNSK